1 MRRLILLR
9 HAAALPTLV
18 RGGDMERPLGE
29 HGRIE
34 ASAAAAY
41 LQHQGI
47 RPQLIL
53 CSPAV
58 RTRET
63 ARILQNT
70 FGDDGPEIRF
80 DPTLYQGTPERL
92 RIAIAACPESAHCLL
107 VVAHN
112 PGLSELAAELNP
124 ERQGTMLTTAEF
136 CVLDLPV
143 AGGWAQ
149 LGPRGS

>member
-41 LQHQGI
+41 LQHQGL

-70 FGDDGPEIRF
+70 YGDEGPEIRF
-80 DPTLYQGTPERL
+80 DPALYQGTPERL
-92 RIAIAACPESAHCLL
+92 RTQIASCPDTVRCLL

-112 PGLSELAAELNP
+112 PGLSELAGELNP
-124 ERQGTMLTTAEF
+124 ERLGTMLTTAEF
-136 CVLDLPV
+136 CVVELPD

-149 LGPRGS
+149 LATDG